1 MTEFALV
8 VLNNSL
14 APDPKKGQEPI
25 RVRCESQLNYTAQRR
40 WLDLSSAS
48 FFCLCALLVGCRQ
61 KSRGVCSLSASCAK
75 VSKMRFHIP
84 TRLQRESRKYIQPN
98 LPERLNRCLYGMPAQ
113 LRCSTA
119 LTNKPSSRSVASPWP
134 WCPHSRYLTR
144 SCWLYSSAYLL
155 DNALTQCTVPTEY
168 G

>member
-14 APDPKKGQEPI
+14 APAPKKGHEPI
-25 RVRCESQLNYTAQRR
+25 RVQCESQLNYLAQRR
-40 WLDLSSAS
+40 WLGLSSAP
-48 FFCLCALLVGCRQ
+48 FFLPLRTAGECRQ
-61 KSRGVCSLSASCAK
+61 RSRVVCSLSASCAK

-84 TRLQRESRKYIQPN
+84 ARLQRESRKCIQPN
-98 LPERLNRCLYGMPAQ
+98 SPERLNRCLYGMPAQ

-134 WCPHSRYLTR
+134 WCPHSRYLIR

-155 DNALTQCTVPTEY
+155 DNALTQGTVPTDY